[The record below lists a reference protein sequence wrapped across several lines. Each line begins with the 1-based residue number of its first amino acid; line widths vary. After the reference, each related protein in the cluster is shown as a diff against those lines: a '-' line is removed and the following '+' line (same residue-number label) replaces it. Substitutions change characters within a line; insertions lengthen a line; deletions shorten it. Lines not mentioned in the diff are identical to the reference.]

1 MGPEINKNNLHHPT
15 LLSPIRGQRRCRRER
30 SVPHKRKIKSAFLYA
45 QSLHRERE
53 KGREERGQRRG
64 ENGRLKTNEL
74 SRFIIKL
81 ARTQRE
87 RGQEKKWKGMSTP
100 GQRLAARPGINSRD
114 RD

>member
-1 MGPEINKNNLHHPT
+1 MGPEINKNNPHHPT
-15 LLSPIRGQRRCRRER
+15 PLSPIRGQRRCRRER

-53 KGREERGQRRG
+53 KEERGWRRG

-81 ARTQRE
+81 AYKE
-87 RGQEKKWKGMSTP
+87 PRGSE
-100 GQRLAARPGINSRD
+100 ARRRNGKVWASQARD
-114 RD
+114 